1 MSKVLTLTL
10 SLALLAG
17 WDVPAWERLRP
28 SVSSG
33 PTFSSADEI
42 AAFPTDFLHDE
53 QQQSSPEP
61 QNKAKA
67 TTLQERSK
75 LDLIRYVSGEFA
87 KATRALPAG
96 KDGFIHNVGKPLSQE
111 LLQRAVATHGAAVN
125 IGDSAQITRLE
136 FHDHTILVDVNGGG
150 RGTRH
155 WRGHHHNRK
164 GGGVPPARN
173 TTTPPEQESGPPRMH
188 PGMGSTIFLEVGKAV
203 PGPPPAGLKQI
214 FPPVRA

>member
-17 WDVPAWERLRP
+17 WDIPASERLRP
-28 SVSSG
+28 SGSSET
-33 PTFSSADEI
+33 TFSAADEI
-42 AAFPTDFLHDE
+42 AAFPTDFPHDE

-136 FHDHTILVDVNGGG
+136 FHEHTILVDVNGGG
-150 RGTRH
+150 RRKPQWRH
-155 WRGHHHNRK
+155 HIQITLGSGMPQPR
-164 GGGVPPARN
+164 
-173 TTTPPEQESGPPRMH
+173 TPHITPDQGSRPPR
-188 PGMGSTIFLEVGKAV
+188 L
-203 PGPPPAGLKQI
+203 
-214 FPPVRA
+214 

>member
-17 WDVPAWERLRP
+17 WDIPASERLRP

-33 PTFSSADEI
+33 TTFSSADEI
-42 AAFPTDFLHDE
+42 AAFPTDFPRDDK
-53 QQQSSPEP
+53 QQSSPEP

-125 IGDSAQITRLE
+125 IRHNPQNTRLGLPDTTL
-136 FHDHTILVDVNGGG
+136 HAPPNG
-150 RGTRH
+150 
-155 WRGHHHNRK
+155 
-164 GGGVPPARN
+164 AR
-173 TTTPPEQESGPPRMH
+173 PCQLPLPH
-188 PGMGSTIFLEVGKAV
+188 PLQ
-203 PGPPPAGLKQI
+203 L
-214 FPPVRA
+214 R